1 MNENLQI
8 AVRRAPGRTT
18 VSLGGE
24 LDLATVWQ
32 LRVVL
37 DAVVAERP
45 RRLLLELAA
54 VSFIDVTGLAVLVRT
69 QQELASAGGTLTLRQ
84 PSRMLRR
91 LLTVLDLTDTLPTER
106 EEPAGAEE
114 PAAAEEPNGPAAQ
127 NSVGVLL
134 SIPRSSS

>member
-1 MNENLQI
+1 MSDDLQI
-8 AVRRAPGRTT
+8 AVRRAPGRTI

-32 LRVVL
+32 LRVAL
-37 DAVVAERP
+37 EAVVAERP
-45 RRLLLELAA
+45 QHLVLELTA
-54 VSFIDVTGLAVLVRT
+54 VTFVDVTGLAVLVRT
-69 QQELASAGGTLTLRQ
+69 QQELASAGRVLTLRH

-91 LLTVLDLTDTLPTER
+91 LLTVLDLTDTLP
-106 EEPAGAEE
+106 EEPDE
-114 PAAAEEPNGPAAQ
+114 PAEPDRPAAQ